1 MAVCKLFRTE
11 WATPNPLGFADLEKI
26 LPVANPSQNV
36 LGFVDLGK
44 ILPTSDPSQ
53 NFSGF
58 ADLGKKSTGSRSIS
72 VQCSERLPLR
82 TLQSSNWKRDKTTG
96 YEEPKS
102 RASLEIEKD

>member
-82 TLQSSNWKRDKTTG
+82 TLHSWLKVQNGKGTSRLGMKSQKA
-96 YEEPKS
+96 EP
-102 RASLEIEKD
+102 A